1 MLVSNC
7 CCFLAFFFICCKNVP
22 ELTASSENV
31 AKAASQ
37 TAQSQYKSHDLLQ
50 GLQQEIY
57 SIYAMGTLMK
67 NISDQTHLLGLNAAI
82 EAARAE
88 ASGRGFEVVANVV
101 RKLAEHSKISV
112 DEINKVLNHICSV
125 LEEVLL
131 IMQSNRKKALLN

>member
-1 MLVSNC
+1 MLLSCVIS
-7 CCFLAFFFICCKNVP
+7 ICCKNVP

-82 EAARAE
+82 EAARAG

-101 RKLAEHSKISV
+101 RKLTKHSKISA

>member
-1 MLVSNC
+1 MLLSCV
-7 CCFLAFFFICCKNVP
+7 FFICCKNVP

-57 SIYAMGTLMK
+57 RMGTLMK

-82 EAARAE
+82 EAARAG

-101 RKLAEHSKISV
+101 RKLAKHSKISV

-125 LEEVLL
+125 LEEV
-131 IMQSNRKKALLN
+131 QVES